1 MEWTD
6 ILHAVTNSEKLK
18 VIDIWVG
25 MVRKGC
31 GHLVHETQKSV
42 SKEWVFEFSGFL
54 HADCGAEIFG

>member
-6 ILHAVTNSEKLK
+6 ILHAGTNSEKLK

-42 SKEWVFEFSGFL
+42 SKEFLNSAYFL
-54 HADCGAEIFG
+54 HADCGAKIFG